1 MSTMKR
7 LNSQHSSFHLGDKVV
22 AKPKKK
28 TCLKEKDE
36 TENDAIEEPKFNDS
50 EAIIK
55 LQMVIAC
62 MQKTNVSI
70 IQFEHLMT

>member
-7 LNSQHSSFHLGDKVV
+7 LNSQHSSFSLGDKVV
-22 AKPKKK
+22 TKPKKK

-36 TENDAIEEPKFNDS
+36 TEDDVIEEPKFNDN

-55 LQMVIAC
+55 LQMVIAS

-70 IQFEHLMT
+70 I